1 MSRLALLSTTDA
13 VDPLPLARLGPPVR
27 HAEERRAALLAD
39 PSYRRR
45 EAEKAFE
52 QRHYPTPDGQTQYTI
67 QAATLD
73 AISADFNRAALHAAG
88 ELRSDGLVPVSLD
101 ELLKQIKSFEQDRA
115 AVMKKPAT
123 PDRAAVMK
131 KPATPDRAAV
141 MKKPATPGADK
152 HTQRAAALFCV
163 EYSAV
168 TPLQRQ
174 YAICHTM
181 HEQYRTAQ
189 TLEALQY
196 ASEKLHGAKMAKKP
210 TAPVASPKSRGE
222 PARDDDAYEAAQ
234 LRAYV
239 AQAKD

>member
-123 PDRAAVMK
+123 P
-131 KPATPDRAAV
+131 
-141 MKKPATPGADK
+141 GADK